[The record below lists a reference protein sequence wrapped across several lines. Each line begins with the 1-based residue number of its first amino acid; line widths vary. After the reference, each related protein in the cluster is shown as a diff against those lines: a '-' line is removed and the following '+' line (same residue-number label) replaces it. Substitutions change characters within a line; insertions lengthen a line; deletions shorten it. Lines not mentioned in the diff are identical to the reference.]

1 MLFVA
6 VFLSLIALANRY
18 LWVRL
23 VRDTRLP
30 RRVYHAATALI
41 ILLASSLPLLMLV
54 WAGSSRSNAPF
65 VNFVAFSWLGISF
78 YLVMLVLAG
87 DALRAGFWLF
97 RRGRVAGAAA
107 NSGKSTRGQGV
118 GSAPV
123 GDDAAANSG
132 NPARVQAAASVSN
145 AAANSGAPD
154 AHAASETR
162 RVFVARGVAG
172 GALLAA
178 GGIGSFGMRAAL
190 WDITTPEIHVTL
202 PRLPRA
208 LDGFSIALLTD
219 VHIGPLLDG
228 RFLRHL
234 VEQTN
239 ALKPDLIAIGGD
251 LIDGSVPQIGH
262 HVAELRR
269 LNSKYGTYFVTGN
282 HEYYAGAGQW
292 VDFLRSLGIRVLI
305 NSRLPIGDA
314 GASFDLVGLPDFHAG
329 RVGAEEPQIAKAIM
343 GRDPERELIVLA
355 HQPVQIQQ
363 VAIAGAGL
371 QLSGH
376 THGGQ
381 LYPFGA
387 LTGLVQPY
395 LAGLYRHTGTDT
407 QIYVSRGSGFW
418 GPPMRVLAPAEIS
431 LLRLSSG

>member
-1 MLFVA
+1 MLFV
-6 VFLSLIALANRY
+6 VLFLALIAGANRY
-18 LWVRL
+18 LWLRL

-30 RRVYHAATALI
+30 RRGSYLATALI

-54 WAGSSRSNAPF
+54 WAAWSRSNAPY

-78 YLVMLVLAG
+78 YLVMLLLAS
-87 DALRAGFWLF
+87 DAVRAGLWLWQ
-97 RRGRVAGAAA
+97 RRRPAEPAAD
-107 NSGKSTRGQGV
+107 SGE
-118 GSAPV
+118 SA
-123 GDDAAANSG
+123 
-132 NPARVQAAASVSN
+132 
-145 AAANSGAPD
+145 APD
-154 AHAASETR
+154 APTATETR

-178 GGIGSFGMRAAL
+178 GGIGAFGMRAAL
-190 WDITTPEIHVTL
+190 WDITTPEIPVVL

-219 VHIGPLLDG
+219 IHIGPLLDG

-239 ALKPDLIAIGGD
+239 ARKPDMIAIGGD
-251 LIDGSVPQIGH
+251 LIDGSVPEIGH
-262 HVAELRR
+262 HVAELRHLR
-269 LNSKYGTYFVTGN
+269 SKYGTYFVTGN

-292 VDFLRSLGIRVLI
+292 VDFLESLGIRVLI
-305 NSRLPIGDA
+305 NSRLEIGDASPA

-329 RVGAEEPQIAKAIM
+329 RVGAEEPQIAKAIF
-343 GRDPERELIVLA
+343 GRDPERELVVLA

-363 VAIAGAGL
+363 AAIAGAGL

-387 LTGLVQPY
+387 LTRLVQPY

-431 LLRLSSG
+431 LLRLSAG

>member
-1 MLFVA
+1 MLFIVL
-6 VFLSLIALANRY
+6 FLCLIAGANRY
-18 LWVRL
+18 LWMRL

-30 RRVYHAATALI
+30 RRASYLATALI
-41 ILLASSLPLLMLV
+41 ILLAGSLPLLMLV
-54 WAGSSRSNAPF
+54 WAGWSRTNAPL

-78 YLVMLVLAG
+78 YLVMLLLAS
-87 DALRAGFWLF
+87 DAVRAGLWLW
-97 RRGRVAGAAA
+97 RRGRPAAPA
-107 NSGKSTRGQGV
+107 AVSGEP
-118 GSAPV
+118 AP
-123 GDDAAANSG
+123 
-132 NPARVQAAASVSN
+132 
-145 AAANSGAPD
+145 PD
-154 AHAASETR
+154 ATETR

-190 WDITTPEIHVTL
+190 WDITTPEIHVVL

-262 HVAELRR
+262 HVAELRH
-269 LNSKYGTYFVTGN
+269 LQSKYGTYFVTGN
-282 HEYYAGAGQW
+282 HEYYAGADQW

-305 NSRLPIGDA
+305 NSRLAIGDE

-329 RVGAEEPQIAKAIM
+329 RVGAEEPQIEKAII

-363 VAIAGAGL
+363 AAIAGAGL

-387 LTGLVQPY
+387 LTRLVQPY

-431 LLRLSSG
+431 LLRLSAG

>member
-18 LWVRL
+18 LWLRL

-30 RRVYHAATALI
+30 RRGSQVATVLI
-41 ILLASSLPLLMLV
+41 ILFASSLPLLMLV
-54 WAGSSRSNAPF
+54 WAGWSRTNAPY
-65 VNFVAFSWLGISF
+65 VNFVAFSWLGITF
-78 YLVMLVLAG
+78 YLVMLLLAA
-87 DALRAGFWLF
+87 DAVRAGSWLV
-97 RRGRVAGAAA
+97 RRSQRPAAR
-107 NSGKSTRGQGV
+107 SGG
-118 GSAPV
+118 
-123 GDDAAANSG
+123 
-132 NPARVQAAASVSN
+132 
-145 AAANSGAPD
+145 PD
-154 AHAASETR
+154 APAAPAEAETR

-178 GGIGSFGMRAAL
+178 GGIGAFGMRAAL
-190 WDITTPEIHVTL
+190 WDITTPETHVVL

-219 VHIGPLLDG
+219 IHIGPLLDG

-239 ALKPDLIAIGGD
+239 ALKPDMIVIGGD
-251 LIDGSVPQIGH
+251 LVDGSVPQIGH
-262 HVAELRR
+262 HVAELRHMQSR
-269 LNSKYGTYFVTGN
+269 YGTYFVTGN
-282 HEYYAGAGQW
+282 HEYYAGAGPW
-292 VDFLRSLGIRVLI
+292 VEFLRSLGIHVLLNQRVE
-305 NSRLPIGDA
+305 IGDA

-329 RVGAEEPQIAKAIM
+329 RVGAEEPQISKAIF

-355 HQPVQIQQ
+355 HQPVQIQHA
-363 VAIAGAGL
+363 AIAGAGL

-381 LYPFGA
+381 LFPFGA
-387 LTGLVQPY
+387 LTRLVQPY

-418 GPPMRVLAPAEIS
+418 GPPMRVLAPAEIA
-431 LLRLSSG
+431 LLRLSAG

>member
-1 MLFVA
+1 MLFV
-6 VFLSLIALANRY
+6 VLFLCLIAGANRY
-18 LWVRL
+18 LWMRL

-30 RRVYHAATALI
+30 RRASYVATALI

-54 WAGSSRSNAPF
+54 WAGWSRTNAPL
-65 VNFVAFSWLGISF
+65 VNFVAFSWLGMSF
-78 YLVMLVLAG
+78 YLVMLLLAS
-87 DALRAGFWLF
+87 DAVRAGLWLW
-97 RRGRVAGAAA
+97 RRGRPAVPAAV
-107 NSGKSTRGQGV
+107 SGE
-118 GSAPV
+118 
-123 GDDAAANSG
+123 
-132 NPARVQAAASVSN
+132 PAVT
-145 AAANSGAPD
+145 
-154 AHAASETR
+154 ETR

-262 HVAELRR
+262 HVAELRH
-269 LNSKYGTYFVTGN
+269 LKSKYGTYFVTGN

-292 VDFLRSLGIRVLI
+292 VDFLRSLGIHVLI
-305 NSRLPIGDA
+305 NSRVPIGDE

-363 VAIAGAGL
+363 AAIAGAGL

-387 LTGLVQPY
+387 LTRLVQPY

>member
-1 MLFVA
+1 MLFVV
-6 VFLSLIALANRY
+6 VFLCLIAGANRY
-18 LWVRL
+18 LWLRL
-23 VRDTRLP
+23 VRDTRLS
-30 RRVYHAATALI
+30 RRASYSATALI

-54 WAGSSRSNAPF
+54 WLGWSRANAPF
-65 VNFVAFSWLGISF
+65 VNFVAFSWLGTSF
-78 YLVMLVLAG
+78 YLGMLLLFS
-87 DALRAGFWLF
+87 DAVRAGLWLW
-97 RRGRVAGAAA
+97 RRTRSARPAAI
-107 NSGKSTRGQGV
+107 SS
-118 GSAPV
+118 SAPV
-123 GDDAAANSG
+123 SAPPESAGGGRARSGDMLAALSG
-132 NPARVQAAASVSN
+132 EMVGASGPAAVSGESVW
-145 AAANSGAPD
+145 GPT
-154 AHAASETR
+154 ETR
-162 RVFVARGVAG
+162 RVFVARSVAS

-178 GGIGSFGMRAAL
+178 GGIGALGMRAAL
-190 WDITTPEIHVTL
+190 WDITTPETHVAL

-219 VHIGPLLDG
+219 IHIGPLLDG

-251 LIDGSVPQIGH
+251 LIDGSVQQIGH
-262 HVAELRR
+262 HVAELRHLR
-269 LNSKYGTYFVTGN
+269 SKYGTYFVTGN
-282 HEYYAGAGQW
+282 HEYYAGAGPW
-292 VDFLRSLGIRVLI
+292 VDFLRSLGIGVLI
-305 NSRLPIGDA
+305 NSRLPIGDQ

-355 HQPVQIQQ
+355 HQPVQIQHA
-363 VAIAGAGL
+363 AIAGAGL

-387 LTGLVQPY
+387 LTRLVQPY
-395 LAGLYRHTGTDT
+395 IAGLYRHTGTDT

-418 GPPMRVLAPAEIS
+418 GPPMRVIAPAEIS

>member
-1 MLFVA
+1 MLFIA
-6 VFLSLIALANRY
+6 VFLGLVALANRY
-18 LWVRL
+18 MWLRL
-23 VRDTRLP
+23 VRDPQLP
-30 RRVYHAATALI
+30 RRISQLATALI
-41 ILLASSLPLLMLV
+41 ILLASSLPLLILV
-54 WAGSSRSNAPF
+54 WVGWSRANGAI

-78 YLVMLVLAG
+78 YLVIMLLVA
-87 DALRAGFWLF
+87 DAVRAGLWLA
-97 RRGRVAGAAA
+97 RRARAGKPAAV
-107 NSGKSTRGQGV
+107 SGEPEP
-118 GSAPV
+118 AP
-123 GDDAAANSG
+123 
-132 NPARVQAAASVSN
+132 ASV
-145 AAANSGAPD
+145 AER
-154 AHAASETR
+154 ETR

-178 GGIGSFGMRAAL
+178 GGIGAFGMRAAL
-190 WDITTPEIHVTL
+190 WDITTPEIQVKL

-239 ALKPDLIAIGGD
+239 ALKPDLVAIGGD

-262 HVAELRR
+262 HVAELRH
-269 LNSKYGTYFVTGN
+269 LQSKYGTYFVTGN
-282 HEYYAGAGQW
+282 HEYYAGADPW
-292 VDFLRSLGIRVLI
+292 LEFLQSLGIRVLV
-305 NSRLPIGDA
+305 NSRLEIGDA
-314 GASFDLVGLPDFHAG
+314 GASFDLVGLPDSHAG
-329 RVGAEEPQIAKAIM
+329 RVGAEEPQIAKAIV

-363 VAIAGAGL
+363 AAIAGAGL

-381 LYPFGA
+381 LYPFDA
-387 LTGLVQPY
+387 LTRLVQPY

-431 LLRLSSG
+431 LLRLSAG